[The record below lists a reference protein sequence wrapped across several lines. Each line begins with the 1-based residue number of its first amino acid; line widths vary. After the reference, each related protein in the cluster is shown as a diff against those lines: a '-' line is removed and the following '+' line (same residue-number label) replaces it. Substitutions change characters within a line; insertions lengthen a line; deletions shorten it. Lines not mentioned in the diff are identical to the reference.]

1 MSGLNSESFGHEKSF
16 LVSKGASAGLC
27 ASPRLERSCD
37 SCRFDE
43 GDENLSPNGLFLR
56 ETTPE
61 AEEAISLPL
70 GSWSKPYSP
79 RSNPFGERPSQK
91 DTRGQKLHSPLE
103 HEQQPLWRSCCRRN
117 GRYSAQHHASKACH
131 LPAHTPAMYL
141 LQTLSCAAVRQKLL
155 KPLCCLWRRQSGKRG
170 RKMAVNTSQPAGSEV
185 QLGCCGPH

>member
-1 MSGLNSESFGHEKSF
+1 MSGLNSESFGHEKLF

-79 RSNPFGERPSQK
+79 RSNPFGERPSQRTPGARSFIRRLSTNSSLSGGAAADIMAGTARSIIRAK
-91 DTRGQKLHSPLE
+91 PAICLHIHLLCTFCKPFSVLPYV
-103 HEQQPLWRSCCRRN
+103 RSC
-117 GRYSAQHHASKACH
+117 
-131 LPAHTPAMYL
+131 
-141 LQTLSCAAVRQKLL
+141 
-155 KPLCCLWRRQSGKRG
+155 
-170 RKMAVNTSQPAGSEV
+170 
-185 QLGCCGPH
+185 

>member
-79 RSNPFGERPSQK
+79 RSNPFGERPSQRTPGARSFIRRLSTNSSLSGGAAADIMAGTARSIIRAK
-91 DTRGQKLHSPLE
+91 AAICLHIHLLCTFCKPFPVL
-103 HEQQPLWRSCCRRN
+103 PYVRSC
-117 GRYSAQHHASKACH
+117 
-131 LPAHTPAMYL
+131 
-141 LQTLSCAAVRQKLL
+141 
-155 KPLCCLWRRQSGKRG
+155 
-170 RKMAVNTSQPAGSEV
+170 
-185 QLGCCGPH
+185 